1 MECTGK
7 LKGVAKDWVS
17 GKWNLTFEV
26 DGDIIAGIDQIKD
39 KFLTVIAKQY
49 RKKRSL
55 DANGMYWKLLSEL
68 AEALKVSKPC
78 MHNEMLRRYGQLEMI
93 EGQCVPLR
101 IPDTDEAYQ
110 KALEAEE
117 YHIRP
122 TSQTIERNGKRDRV
136 YYLLRG
142 SHDYD
147 TKEFSELL
155 SGLIS
160 ECKEHGIPT
169 IAPDEFKRLMD
180 AYEAQEGGKHG

>member
-39 KFLTVIAKQY
+39 KLLTVIVKQY

-160 ECKEHGIPT
+160 ECKEQGIPT
-169 IAPDEFKRLMD
+169 IAPDKFNRLMD
-180 AYEAQEGGKHG
+180 AYEAQKGGKHG

>member
-39 KFLTVIAKQY
+39 KLLTVIVKQY

-93 EGQCVPLR
+93 
-101 IPDTDEAYQ
+101 DEIFGY
-110 KALEAEE
+110 
-117 YHIRP
+117 
-122 TSQTIERNGKRDRV
+122 TVNSGKRKPTNSEFIALITDKIR
-136 YYLLRG
+136 L
-142 SHDYD
+142 DY
-147 TKEFSELL
+147 
-155 SGLIS
+155 
-160 ECKEHGIPT
+160 
-169 IAPDEFKRLMD
+169 KRAL
-180 AYEAQEGGKHG
+180 

>member
-68 AEALKVSKPC
+68 AEVLKVSKPW
-78 MHNEMLRRYGQLEMI
+78 MHNEMLRRYG
-93 EGQCVPLR
+93 
-101 IPDTDEAYQ
+101 TA
-110 KALEAEE
+110 
-117 YHIRP
+117 
-122 TSQTIERNGKRDRV
+122 
-136 YYLLRG
+136 
-142 SHDYD
+142 
-147 TKEFSELL
+147 
-155 SGLIS
+155 
-160 ECKEHGIPT
+160 
-169 IAPDEFKRLMD
+169 
-180 AYEAQEGGKHG
+180 